1 MTSLLK
7 LICFTIAFALIA
19 LLSIEKTYALNCDLR
34 KEVERHQRLDNFIDQ
49 KFDHYWYYTR
59 PTPNYRARNLGKIV
73 AYLPD
78 KTALLFY
85 ATSDEPDVGD
95 LNAVEAV
102 VDKDQQI
109 AEQFGK
115 HVHWLAPPCP

>member
-7 LICFTIAFALIA
+7 LFICFTTAFALIA

-49 KFDHYWYYTR
+49 KFDHYWYGTR
-59 PTPNYRARNLGKIV
+59 PTPNYRARNLGEIV
-73 AYLPD
+73 AYLPG

-85 ATSDEPDVGD
+85 TTSDEPDVGE
-95 LNAVEAV
+95 LYGTCCPWTTSWNGNGPSEVNATESS
-102 VDKDQQI
+102 
-109 AEQFGK
+109 GG
-115 HVHWLAPPCP
+115 